1 MLKAIKR
8 DWRWMAS
15 LAGIG
20 VLTLGFL
27 WLAKRPSTD
36 IVAIPAF
43 DRVLPCE
50 ITLTPTNL
58 EQP

>member
-1 MLKAIKR
+1 MKKHDLKWI
-8 DWRWMAS
+8 AS

-36 IVAIPAF
+36 IVAVPAF
-43 DRVLPCE
+43 DRALPCE
-50 ITLTPTNL
+50 ITLTPVNQ